1 MRGGTQSFVSQMTKM
16 VGTEPLES
24 SHGDQSL
31 LPTCMVNTV
40 QKIIGDMRGEGGK
53 NRDVFLNA

>member
-31 LPTCMVNTV
+31 LPTYMVR
-40 QKIIGDMRGEGGK
+40 KYMHCIDLCREGE
-53 NRDVFLNA
+53 DVIPL